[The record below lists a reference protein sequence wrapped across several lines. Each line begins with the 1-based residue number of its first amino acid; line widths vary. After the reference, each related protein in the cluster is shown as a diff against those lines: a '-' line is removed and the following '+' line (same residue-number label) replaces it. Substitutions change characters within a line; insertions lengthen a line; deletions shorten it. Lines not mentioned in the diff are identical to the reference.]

1 MVNIENHW
9 AIIPH
14 MPASSIA
21 SAIVSSIVT
30 AILESPTTPTEP
42 VQTALMR
49 PFPSGTATG
58 KLAGPPSMG
67 QVVIN
72 GKTLPVAP
80 ALQIRNEM
88 NMIVIPTMVGT
99 DVQVRYQMDGMGNVW
114 RIWLLTP
121 AEVAALDS
129 Q

>member
-1 MVNIENHW
+1 
-9 AIIPH
+9 

-21 SAIVSSIVT
+21 SAIVSSIIT
-30 AILESPTTPTEP
+30 AIMESPTTPTEP

-49 PFPSGTATG
+49 PYPSGTATG
-58 KLAGPPSMG
+58 KLAGPPEMG
-67 QVVIN
+67 NVIISD
-72 GKTLPVAP
+72 KTLPAAP
-80 ALQIRNEM
+80 GLQIRNEM
-88 NMIVIPTMVGT
+88 NMIVIPTMIGT
-99 DVQVRYQMDGMGNVW
+99 NVPVRYQMDGMGNVW

>member
-1 MVNIENHW
+1 
-9 AIIPH
+9 
-14 MPASSIA
+14 
-21 SAIVSSIVT
+21 
-30 AILESPTTPTEP
+30 
-42 VQTALMR
+42 
-49 PFPSGTATG
+49 
-58 KLAGPPSMG
+58 MG